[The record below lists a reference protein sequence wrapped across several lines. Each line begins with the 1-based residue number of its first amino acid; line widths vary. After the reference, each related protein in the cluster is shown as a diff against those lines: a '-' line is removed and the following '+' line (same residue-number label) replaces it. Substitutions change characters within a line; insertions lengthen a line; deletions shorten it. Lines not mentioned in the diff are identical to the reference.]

1 MTQKNPS
8 FRRQASRRSINLKQ
22 LPPVK
27 GFALGKSLSVE
38 QLLSGYS
45 SLGFQAS
52 NLGRAVE
59 LVRRM
64 KEDKAAVFLSYTS
77 NLVSSGLRE
86 IIAQLVKHKLVEGIV
101 TSTGA
106 IEEDIM
112 KSSHPFFVGDFEVN
126 DSEVKGNKLN
136 RIGNLFVPDDYYV
149 DFEAFHMKFIEKLYA
164 QKRIWAPSD
173 YIFELGK
180 ELKDEHSILYWATK
194 NNVPIICPGF
204 VDGAMGDHFY
214 FFNQGRKDKLI
225 IDQAADVTKFYDRIL
240 APDKIGGVILGGG
253 IAKHHLIGAAILR
266 DGLDYAIY
274 VSTGT
279 QYDGSLSGAQPKE
292 AVSWNKL
299 KDLRNSVAIEAEAT
313 LVFPLLAWAWLN
325 L

>member
-8 FRRQASRRSINLKQ
+8 FRRRKASKSIDLQQ
-22 LPPVK
+22 LPPVQ
-27 GFALGKSLSVE
+27 GFALDKNLSVR
-38 QLLSGYS
+38 QLLGHYS

-59 LVRRM
+59 LVQRM
-64 KEDKAAVFLSYTS
+64 KKDQAAVFLSLTS
-77 NLVSSGLRE
+77 NMVSSGLRE
-86 IIAQLVKHKLVEGIV
+86 IIAQLVRHKLVAAIV

-106 IEEDIM
+106 IEEDCI
-112 KSSHPFFVGDFEVN
+112 KSRHPFRVGDFEVN
-126 DSEVKGNKLN
+126 DSEVKANKLN
-136 RIGNLFVPDDYYV
+136 RIGNLFVPDDHYV
-149 DFEAFHMKFIEKLYA
+149 DFEAFHTKFIEKRYA

-173 YIFELGK
+173 YVFELGK
-180 ELKDEHSILYWATK
+180 EIQDKHSVLHWATQ
-194 NNVPIICPGF
+194 NRIPIYCPGF

-214 FFNQGRKDKLI
+214 FFNQGKREKLV
-225 IDQAADVTKFYDRIL
+225 IDQAADVTKFYDQIL
-240 APDKIGGVILGGG
+240 QPDKVGGVILGGG

-266 DGLDYAIY
+266 DGLDYAVY

-279 QYDGSLSGAQPKE
+279 QYDGSLSGALPKE

-299 KDLRNSVAIEAEAT
+299 KDQRNAVAIEAEAT
-313 LVFPLLAWAWLN
+313 LVFPLLAWAWVN

>member
-1 MTQKNPS
+1 MKNPS
-8 FRRQASRRSINLKQ
+8 FQRPKASRSIKVKELT
-22 LPPVK
+22 PVK
-27 GFALGKSLSVE
+27 GFALDKGLSVP
-38 QLLSGYS
+38 QLLDSYK

-52 NLGRAVE
+52 NLGRAME
-59 LVRRM
+59 LIQRM
-64 KEDKAAVFLSYTS
+64 KKDHAAVFLSYTS
-77 NLVSSGLRE
+77 NMVSSGLLE
-86 IIAQLVKHKLVEGIV
+86 VIAQLVKHRLVAGIV

-106 IEEDIM
+106 IEEDVM

-149 DFEAFHMKFIEKLYA
+149 EFEAFHMKFIEKLYA
-164 QKRIWAPSD
+164 RKKVWAPSD

-180 ELKDEHSILYWATK
+180 EIKDENSILYWATQ
-194 NNVPIICPGF
+194 NNIPIICPGF

-214 FFNQGRKDKLI
+214 FFNQGKKEKLV
-225 IDQAADVTKFYDRIL
+225 IDQAADVTKFYDKII

-266 DGLDYAIY
+266 DGLDYAVY

-299 KDLRNSVAIEAEAT
+299 KELRNSVAIEAEAT